1 MRSGS
6 VMLFCVPLAMAD
18 DQPTVFAKGNMRLS
32 WAVVLAGLTLVASRA
47 VGANYVWVGGTGDWR
62 NAANWTGGTG
72 VPGTVAGD
80 TVVVTNGQATLDG
93 PLSQPLASLT
103 VVDGGL
109 VMTGLAYTLD
119 VTAAP
124 GTVTVGANGVV
135 TIAETDWRASDAA
148 STADAGLPWPM
159 ALSGR
164 TVVVETLGVID
175 ANGRGGRAAFSPLGL
190 GADGDGPVGSSSCAS
205 INSTQAGASHAGWG
219 GSFCGR
225 TGTYGDPFRPSAV
238 GTGGATRVG
247 ETNPG
252 GNGGGRVALLGS
264 QSIRVDGVVTANG
277 QLPPNL
283 NWGEASAGSGGSL
296 LFITPQLE
304 GTGEL
309 AAKGEGNSSGGRIG
323 VVGVSTWP
331 LASSLLVKLTSSSAS
346 GGAPGGT
353 LGVTMRDGARH
364 LRAVCNWRDA
374 AMPITPAAW
383 GATLSSFSGS
393 GCQFDVGDGKVLE
406 ADVISLTDAR
416 AAFRVSLFLK
426 ANVVTL
432 TRVASRAEGCTASPV
447 GQTNGYHGGVSSLM
461 PATGAPYGSVS
472 APSTAGSS
480 FFCSGS
486 PGGAVAV
493 SARQTIVVDSLDVS
507 GDPGLT
513 GRQNDGRGGAG
524 GSVWLAAPV
533 VSVVNFASA
542 NGAPGTFGNAGG
554 GRVVVAQSGDPLMVR
569 PFLSASRGGSDAT
582 AGSVSTPVY
591 LPQLVSDAGLLNPGV
606 LQFQPLAT
614 PGLTYE
620 VYLNEDL
627 NLGRQVG
634 VPVDTRGDPMLTFP
648 ASSSG
653 VVDLSDAGLIDGR
666 SYFWHVAAFDS
677 VDSLVAASGFE
688 RFIKCPPGATCVFAP
703 VDAGLVFPGR
713 SDAGTGVSLADGGVT
728 GAVAAP
734 RFAASEVRLFDF
746 GCTVSDSL
754 DLAEGMGVTYRLE
767 GAPEGLSIEAGDRD
781 LSVKGALEPG
791 PREVLA
797 FDVVASNAGGEA
809 RVRVRA
815 RRVCNAVSQVGCAC
829 NSVPAPVLLFLL
841 LLAMV
846 RARRRSGPLS

>member
-1 MRSGS
+1 
-6 VMLFCVPLAMAD
+6 
-18 DQPTVFAKGNMRLS
+18 
-32 WAVVLAGLTLVASRA
+32 
-47 VGANYVWVGGTGDWR
+47 
-62 NAANWTGGTG
+62 
-72 VPGTVAGD
+72 
-80 TVVVTNGQATLDG
+80 
-93 PLSQPLASLT
+93 
-103 VVDGGL
+103 
-109 VMTGLAYTLD
+109 
-119 VTAAP
+119 
-124 GTVTVGANGVV
+124 
-135 TIAETDWRASDAA
+135 
-148 STADAGLPWPM
+148 
-159 ALSGR
+159 
-164 TVVVETLGVID
+164 
-175 ANGRGGRAAFSPLGL
+175 
-190 GADGDGPVGSSSCAS
+190 
-205 INSTQAGASHAGWG
+205 
-219 GSFCGR
+219 
-225 TGTYGDPFRPSAV
+225 
-238 GTGGATRVG
+238 
-247 ETNPG
+247 
-252 GNGGGRVALLGS
+252 
-264 QSIRVDGVVTANG
+264 
-277 QLPPNL
+277 
-283 NWGEASAGSGGSL
+283 
-296 LFITPQLE
+296 
-304 GTGEL
+304 
-309 AAKGEGNSSGGRIG
+309 
-323 VVGVSTWP
+323 
-331 LASSLLVKLTSSSAS
+331 
-346 GGAPGGT
+346 
-353 LGVTMRDGARH
+353 
-364 LRAVCNWRDA
+364 
-374 AMPITPAAW
+374 
-383 GATLSSFSGS
+383 
-393 GCQFDVGDGKVLE
+393 
-406 ADVISLTDAR
+406 
-416 AAFRVSLFLK
+416 
-426 ANVVTL
+426 
-432 TRVASRAEGCTASPV
+432 
-447 GQTNGYHGGVSSLM
+447 
-461 PATGAPYGSVS
+461 
-472 APSTAGSS
+472 
-480 FFCSGS
+480 
-486 PGGAVAV
+486 
-493 SARQTIVVDSLDVS
+493 
-507 GDPGLT
+507 
-513 GRQNDGRGGAG
+513 
-524 GSVWLAAPV
+524 
-533 VSVVNFASA
+533 
-542 NGAPGTFGNAGG
+542 
-554 GRVVVAQSGDPLMVR
+554 
-569 PFLSASRGGSDAT
+569 
-582 AGSVSTPVY
+582 VY